1 MRDIEEHIDIE
12 GNIIYIVLE
21 NADMIS
27 THNTREEAEA
37 EL

>member
-1 MRDIEEHIDIE
+1 MRYIEEHIDIE

-27 THNTREEAEA
+27 THTTREEAEA

>member
-1 MRDIEEHIDIE
+1 MRYIEEHIDIE
-12 GNIIYIVLE
+12 GNTIYIVLE

-27 THNTREEAEA
+27 THTTREEAEA

>member
-1 MRDIEEHIDIE
+1 MKYIEEHIDIE

-21 NADMIS
+21 DADMIS
-27 THNTREEAEA
+27 THTTREEAET